1 MEKIIIDAVVAAIAV
16 LAAAYASAKISVN
29 TLASNRAVEFP
40 ENEKSEPLSSTVK
53 DWTIVHIRDDLGSIH
68 NLIVL
73 TNGLLA
79 GILALLLIR

>member
-1 MEKIIIDAVVAAIAV
+1 MEKIIIDAIVAAIAG
-16 LAAAYASAKISVN
+16 LAAAYASAKISVK
-29 TLASNRAVEFP
+29 TLASNRRVEFP
-40 ENEKSEPLSSTVK
+40 GNEKFEPLSPSAK

-79 GILALLLIR
+79 AILALLLIR